1 MRLLDWLRPRATPRA
16 PTDLRVPPAPRA
28 PAGPVLRE
36 AAPRLE
42 TLWLEATDLPG
53 AWRPRERR
61 LFVSA
66 PPRLDLSRPVEVRIT
81 SVFGLDVVVV
91 GTPRALR
98 LEAAGGA
105 AIAEIDPGDEGAAV
119 VAGILARSRPGAP
132 PIRHREARH
141 RVALPVLVTSE
152 HSASLF
158 MRTTTASQLGCG
170 LAWSGGP
177 TPRTNT
183 VVHLRVF
190 AGKRVEAIRGMV
202 RWVAPWPCGVRVGVR
217 FITFDGGAWT
227 RLLSDVLGRDVAA

>member
-1 MRLLDWLRPRATPRA
+1 MRLLDWLRPRANPHRSTHPRV
-16 PTDLRVPPAPRA
+16 LPASPA
-28 PAGPVLRE
+28 TAGPVARE
-36 AAPRLE
+36 ATPRLE

-91 GTPRALR
+91 GAPRALR
-98 LEAAGGA
+98 LEPAGGG
-105 AIAEIDPGDEGAAV
+105 AIAEIDPGEEGAAI

-141 RVALPVLVTSE
+141 RVALPVVVTSE
-152 HSASLF
+152 HSANIF
-158 MRTTTASQLGCG
+158 MKTTTASQLGCG
-170 LAWSGGP
+170 LDWSGGP
-177 TPRTNT
+177 TPRTNS
-183 VVHLRVF
+183 VVHLRVL
-190 AGKRVEAIRGMV
+190 AGKRVEVIRGMV

-227 RLLSDVLGRDVAA
+227 RLLSEVVGRDVAA